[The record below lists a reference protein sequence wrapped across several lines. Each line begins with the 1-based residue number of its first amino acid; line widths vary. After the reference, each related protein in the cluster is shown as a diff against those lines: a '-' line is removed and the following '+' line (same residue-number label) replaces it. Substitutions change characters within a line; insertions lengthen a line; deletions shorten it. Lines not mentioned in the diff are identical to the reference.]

1 MRATHRFT
9 STDLEAFPDNDGKR
23 YEIID
28 GELYVSKQPHL
39 YHQLVCTAIVTRLK
53 QWSDQHMQGRAS
65 IARGLVFAEDDVV
78 APDIVWM
85 STGRMA
91 TILGNDG
98 KLHAAPELT
107 VEVLSPGKINERRDR
122 EVKLNLYFRRGVD
135 ESWIVDWRGRRIEV
149 FRRKNAQLE
158 LAATLAETDT
168 LASPLLAGFS
178 CPVAELFADIPRDTP
193 GTGGRK

>member
-1 MRATHRFT
+1 
-9 STDLEAFPDNDGKR
+9 
-23 YEIID
+23 
-28 GELYVSKQPHL
+28 
-39 YHQLVCTAIVTRLK
+39 
-53 QWSDQHMQGRAS
+53 MQGRAS

-122 EVKLNLYFRRGVD
+122 EVKLNLYSRRGVD
-135 ESWIVDWRGRRIEV
+135 ESRIVDWRGRRIEV